1 MVKGSLNDLELNLVM
16 SVISDLKVANLSTL
30 G

>member
-1 MVKGSLNDLELNLVM
+1 MVKGSLNDLEFNLVM
-16 SVISDLKVANLSTL
+16 SVIPDLKVANLSTL